1 MTVVFLPL
9 SFIAALFT
17 INVDQWPHNE
27 NGNVSMPLSY
37 VTEYT
42 FGIGLA
48 ISIPLILIALSVDEL
63 RHGYN
68 QVRKWLRNT
77 WRRLVPKDEAETKK
91 QSDIDHIEQSLKK
104 SRSMRRS
111 VELSDLEWNGR
122 LPGPRRQLTELTQEA
137 PTKRSWDVERGM
149 RFTG

>member
-1 MTVVFLPL
+1 MPL
-9 SFIAALFT
+9 SF
-17 INVDQWPHNE
+17 
-27 NGNVSMPLSY
+27 

-63 RHGYN
+63 SYGYG
-68 QVRKWLRNT
+68 QVRRWIRSS
-77 WRRLVPKDEAETKK
+77 WRRLVPQDDTEVKR
-91 QSDIDHIEQSLKK
+91 QSDIHHIEQTLKK
-104 SRSMRRS
+104 SRSLRRS

-122 LPGPRRQLTELTQEA
+122 LPVPHRQLSDMA

-149 RFTG
+149 RYPG